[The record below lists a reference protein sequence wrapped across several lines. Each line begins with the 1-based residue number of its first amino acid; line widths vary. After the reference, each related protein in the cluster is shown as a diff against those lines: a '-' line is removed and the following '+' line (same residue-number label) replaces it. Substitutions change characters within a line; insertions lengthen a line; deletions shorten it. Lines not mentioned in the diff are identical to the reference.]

1 MLLTGL
7 GILGLAVASA
17 LSMNNCNNE
26 TEQTT
31 DDNKEI
37 GEETYAY
44 FMSLGYA
51 EQKDY
56 FESNKILSMY
66 IDREYYPNDK
76 SFTARGAAR
85 IARLYQR
92 EFTNRYNIY

>member
-17 LSMNNCNNE
+17 LSMNNDNNE
-26 TEQTT
+26 AEETTET
-31 DDNKEI
+31 KEI

>member
-17 LSMNNCNNE
+17 LSMNNDNNE
-26 TEQTT
+26 AEKTTET
-31 DDNKEI
+31 KEI

>member
-1 MLLTGL
+1 MLLAGL
-7 GILGLAVASA
+7 GILGLAVAST
-17 LSMNNCNNE
+17 LSMNNDNNE
-26 TEQTT
+26 VEETTET
-31 DDNKEI
+31 KEI

>member
-1 MLLTGL
+1 MLLSGL
-7 GILGLAVASA
+7 AILGLAVAST
-17 LSMNNCNNE
+17 LSMNNNQVEE
-26 TEQTT
+26 TTET
-31 DDNKEI
+31 KEI
-37 GEETYAY
+37 GDETYAY

-66 IDREYYPNDK
+66 IDREYYSNSK
-76 SFTARGAAR
+76 HYTARGASR
-85 IARLYQR
+85 IAKMYNR